1 MISEGIN
8 NAMEVLIILHFL
20 PSSPVKSSQRR
31 RDLKKTLI
39 LNLRM
44 DLSP

>member
-1 MISEGIN
+1 MISEEIN

-20 PSSPVKSSQRR
+20 PSSPVMSSQQR

-39 LNLRM
+39 LSLRM
-44 DLSP
+44 DPFP